1 MDGISIF
8 QGEVAISR
16 KAGPRFAV
24 GGLVM
29 NYTYILW
36 SSKLCK
42 YYIGSTN
49 NLNNRIKEHNSGKSA
64 FTKKGVP
71 WKIIKVEEYKT
82 KKEAYK
88 REMEIKSYKGGIKF
102 KKLMGEVA

>member
-1 MDGISIF
+1 
-8 QGEVAISR
+8 
-16 KAGPRFAV
+16 
-24 GGLVM
+24 M

-36 SSKLCK
+36 SSRFHK

-49 NLNNRIKEHNSGKSA
+49 NLVKRVKEHNSGKSA
-64 FTKKGVP
+64 YTKKGIP
-71 WKIIKVEEYKT
+71 WRIIKVEEYLT

-102 KKLMGEVA
+102 KKLIGEVA